1 MSPDRCQPTP
11 VPENPGCSMRT
22 CCRPIYGTAS
32 AQLQV
37 QASVFNHVRP
47 VIASSTC
54 EPLVSQVAKYG
65 EGLRSLLQTPTRA
78 VRGLVVAS
86 MYLCHTIAVERCLR
100 LCPHRRLLE

>member
-11 VPENPGCSMRT
+11 VLENPGCSMRT
-22 CCRPIYGTAS
+22 RCRPIYGTAS

-47 VIASSTC
+47 VRASST
-54 EPLVSQVAKYG
+54 PLVSQVAKYG
-65 EGLRSLLQTPTRA
+65 GGLRSLLQTPTRA